1 MLVTKESPGRKMGK
15 VFRKNYIQKI
25 DFQFQRIKTVKV
37 QKSPQS
43 STSSKQ
49 GAMSKLSFFSQTLNL
64 TDKNTIVNH
73 RKTNIMKIYIS
84 APRRSE
90 NVTFKNDIKTVYKPL
105 TQCYEG
111 FNFTCH
117 RE

>member
-1 MLVTKESPGRKMGK
+1 MFNLSLKNLHLRWICERKQLKIMLVTKESPGRKMGK

-49 GAMSKLSFFSQTLNL
+49 GGMSKLSFFHKL
-64 TDKNTIVNH
+64 
-73 RKTNIMKIYIS
+73 
-84 APRRSE
+84 
-90 NVTFKNDIKTVYKPL
+90 
-105 TQCYEG
+105 
-111 FNFTCH
+111 
-117 RE
+117 